1 MANDDEND
9 TDIALSRLPD
19 ILDEVKSDNKP
30 EFAQICS
37 GLKQILAASP
47 GASMPGAVVLFENI
61 IVASPNIDVSLASS
75 TGQVK
80 INKAGWYDV
89 NAALSLDAPGNIAMA
104 LFKNGVY
111 IPNSTFANL
120 CVHFDA
126 GDMLTLNNA
135 SPNQIEVILPPSV
148 NASPATSAFLKIF
161 MLRED
166 EIFKIKEN
174 H

>member
-1 MANDDEND
+1 MANDEEND
-9 TDIALSRLPD
+9 TEIALSRLSD
-19 ILDEVKSDNKP
+19 ILDEVQSDNKP
-30 EFAQICS
+30 QFAQICT
-37 GLKQILAASP
+37 GLKQTLAASP
-47 GASMPGAVVLFENI
+47 GASMPGQAVLFENI
-61 IVASPNIDVSLASS
+61 IVASTHIDVSLAAS

-89 NAALSLDAPGNIAMA
+89 NAALSLDAPANIAMA

-120 CVHFDA
+120 CVHFDV
-126 GDMLTLNNA
+126 GDMLTMCNA
-135 SPNQIEVILPPSV
+135 SSSPVVIVLPPSV

-166 EIFKIKEN
+166 EVFKIKEK